1 VLAEISANAEKSARP
16 QRLTAGNSCDLRMA
30 LALQFVRAWNVRQV
44 EHDLKDRKVRLG
56 SGVSNGLLKHDSG
69 LTAAFPHVRAK
80 NKEQQ

>member
-1 VLAEISANAEKSARP
+1 
-16 QRLTAGNSCDLRMA
+16 
-30 LALQFVRAWNVRQV
+30 
-44 EHDLKDRKVRLG
+44 VRLG